1 MTQHNFKRSEIF
13 SNKLSINTDEFNDKG
28 KKCRKTSLKHIFT
41 LIYIDFS
48 HIYAFN
54 ILTPPK
60 EDKNEDNCISKT
72 RISEVNIQSVSQI
85 NQTKESKVNIKIFD
99 EDVYESEKSKECSK
113 AEVTKIE
120 EEHALGL
127 IMSMNSDSNLEDKKE
142 QNKIE
147 KHISKISV
155 TSSIDCKP
163 NLYIISIVVESGLK
177 NVKNR
182 ITTNN
187 LIDKT
192 NNLLQ
197 IQYVNS
203 LLLNGGRKK
212 SIKGI
217 NLNSNNFNN
226 IININ
231 FNKFEG
237 GKNETKEENTLNLNN
252 MIVDEK
258 YLRIFYE
265 FIYAT
270 IRFKSGC
277 ASSIDKEEIYKEL
290 SKDSVP
296 FYNYSEIIQDYFKK
310 NSVFSNSNDE
320 KNSNKNLH
328 PHRKR
333 KIITQILSKR
343 KVHMIRNKFYSLLK
357 LRNKSKKKK
366 FNNNIFN
373 KKIVEGL
380 KISSMENQ
388 FMIPS
393 VKMSYNSDS
402 NLKSQN
408 FQIYITNSIIY
419 AKAGDNINH
428 TLDMNNINLPHTSYP
443 YKNPNENNQ
452 KEQKKQIYSEG
463 LKSLYTK
470 YFKYSDNFLND
481 TMKMQS
487 QIKNFNH
494 LYPNSKWSK
503 YVSKHHKCATEENP
517 EINTNF
523 GLVKL
528 NPQGKNCYPGNSRIN
543 SNFIPKML
551 PNTPKYLNF
560 MHTQYYYSML
570 LNKKKY
576 EVKNRQRSRDLNFL
590 SLIKK

>member
-1 MTQHNFKRSEIF
+1 M
-13 SNKLSINTDEFNDKG
+13 
-28 KKCRKTSLKHIFT
+28 
-41 LIYIDFS
+41 
-48 HIYAFN
+48 
-54 ILTPPK
+54 
-60 EDKNEDNCISKT
+60 
-72 RISEVNIQSVSQI
+72 
-85 NQTKESKVNIKIFD
+85 
-99 EDVYESEKSKECSK
+99 
-113 AEVTKIE
+113 
-120 EEHALGL
+120 
-127 IMSMNSDSNLEDKKE
+127 
-142 QNKIE
+142 
-147 KHISKISV
+147 
-155 TSSIDCKP
+155 
-163 NLYIISIVVESGLK
+163 ESGLK

-203 LLLNGGRKK
+203 LLFLGGRKK

-237 GKNETKEENTLNLNN
+237 GKIETKEEGTLNLNN
-252 MIVDEK
+252 MYVDEK

-265 FIYAT
+265 FLYAT

-277 ASSIDKEEIYKEL
+277 VSSIDKEEIYKEL
-290 SKDSVP
+290 LKENVT
-296 FYNYSEIIQDYFKK
+296 FYNFSEIIQKYFKK
-310 NSVFSNSNDE
+310 KSVSSVGNDE
-320 KNSNKNLH
+320 KNLDENHH

-333 KIITQILSKR
+333 KIISNTFLKR
-343 KVHMIRNKFYSLLK
+343 KEHMVRNKYNSLLK
-357 LRNKSKKKK
+357 LSDKYKKKK
-366 FNNNIFN
+366 LNYHNSN
-373 KKIVEGL
+373 KKIVEEL
-380 KISSMENQ
+380 KMSSMELQ

-393 VKMSYNSDS
+393 NKMSYSSDL

-408 FQIYITNSIIY
+408 FQIYITNSILY
-419 AKAGDNINH
+419 TKSEDHINNN
-428 TLDMNNINLPHTSYP
+428 LNVNNINLPYNSNHSKY
-443 YKNPNENNQ
+443 PNENNR

-481 TMKMQS
+481 TMKTQG

-503 YVSKHHKCATEENP
+503 YVSKHHICETEENP
-517 EINTNF
+517 EINTNL

-528 NPQGKNCYPGNSRIN
+528 SRQGKNCYPGNSRIN

-551 PNTPKYLNF
+551 QSTPKYLNF

-576 EVKNRQRSRDLNFL
+576 EGKE
-590 SLIKK
+590 